1 MQITILEITPPTPAN
16 PSLGYPAG
24 KNYKITSTDAR
35 KFLCN
40 PDKRPSD
47 LNVGM
52 VVEID
57 TWADKF
63 NNLYINRFTV
73 INEDSV
79 PPIPVPM
86 TPTPQ
91 PTAPQ
96 QPQTSQQAPI
106 AEAGGHDVAELVG
119 RDWSIILQAMI
130 NRNQTISPT
139 NKIKWFL
146 TLYSMGSKKT
156 LELLNK
162 KELTEEQILDLDNT
176 TISGNMPDDEI
187 NF

>member
-1 MQITILEITPPTPAN
+1 MQITIQDITPPTPAN
-16 PSLGYPAG
+16 PEKGYPAG

-91 PTAPQ
+91 PIAPQ
-96 QPQTSQQAPI
+96 QPQTRQQAPI

-119 RDWSIILQAMI
+119 RDWSIILQACV
-130 NRNQTISPT
+130 NRFASWTPDQ
-139 NKIKWFL
+139 KLQWFL
-146 TLYSMGSKKT
+146 INYSRGSTGAFKH
-156 LELLNK
+156 LQQ
-162 KELTEEQILDLDNT
+162 TEDLDNT
-176 TISGNMPDDEI
+176 AISKMPDDNI
-187 NF
+187 PF

>member
-1 MQITILEITPPTPAN
+1 MQIEVYEIEEPKAPNVEQGWAGRKTYKVTDREMTAYYAN
-16 PSLGYPAG
+16 PDNVQGIAQLKVGDKLDIKFTEKVYSG
-24 KNYKITSTDAR
+24 KPI
-35 KFLCN
+35 KFLN
-40 PDKRPSD
+40 SFTPINHMTVTN
-47 LNVGM
+47 NV
-52 VVEID
+52 
-57 TWADKF
+57 
-63 NNLYINRFTV
+63 
-73 INEDSV
+73 S
-79 PPIPVPM
+79 
-86 TPTPQ
+86 TPQ
-91 PTAPQ
+91 PVQEGT
-96 QPQTSQQAPI
+96 
-106 AEAGGHDVAELVG
+106 AGGHDVAELVG

>member
-106 AEAGGHDVAELVG
+106 AEAGGHDVSELVG
-119 RDWSIILQAMI
+119 RDWSIILQAMC
-130 NRNQTISPT
+130 NRFATWNPDQ
-139 NKIKWFL
+139 KLHWFL
-146 TLYSMGSKKT
+146 MNYSRGAEGSFKH
-156 LELLNK
+156 LQQ
-162 KELTEEQILDLDNT
+162 TEDLDNT
-176 TISGNMPDDEI
+176 TISESHDDKI
-187 NF
+187 PF

>member
-1 MQITILEITPPTPAN
+1 MQITIQDITPPTPAN
-16 PSLGYPAG
+16 PEKGYPAG

-79 PPIPVPM
+79 PQTPVPM
-86 TPTPQ
+86 TPPPMTPQ

-96 QPQTSQQAPI
+96 QPQTRQQAPI
-106 AEAGGHDVAELVG
+106 AEAGGHDVTELVG
-119 RDWSIILQAMI
+119 RDWSIILQACV
-130 NRNQTISPT
+130 NRFASWTPDQ
-139 NKIKWFL
+139 KLQWFL
-146 TLYSMGSKKT
+146 INYSRGSTGAFKH
-156 LELLNK
+156 LQQ
-162 KELTEEQILDLDNT
+162 TEDLDNT
-176 TISGNMPDDEI
+176 AISGEPYEDKI
-187 NF
+187 PF

>member
-1 MQITILEITPPTPAN
+1 MQITIQDITPPTPAN
-16 PSLGYPAG
+16 PEKGYPAG

-73 INEDSV
+73 INEDNV
-79 PPIPVPM
+79 PQSPVPM
-86 TPTPQ
+86 TPQ
-91 PTAPQ
+91 PIAPQ

-106 AEAGGHDVAELVG
+106 AEAGGHDVSELVG
-119 RDWSIILQAMI
+119 RDWSIILQACV
-130 NRNQTISPT
+130 NRFASWTPDQ
-139 NKIKWFL
+139 KLQWFL
-146 TLYSMGSKKT
+146 INYSRGSTGAFKH
-156 LELLNK
+156 LQQ
-162 KELTEEQILDLDNT
+162 TEDLDNT
-176 TISGNMPDDEI
+176 AISKMPDDNI
-187 NF
+187 PF

>member
-1 MQITILEITPPTPAN
+1 MQITIQDITPPTPAN
-16 PSLGYPAG
+16 PEKGYPAG

-79 PPIPVPM
+79 PQTPVPM
-86 TPTPQ
+86 TPTPHQ
-91 PTAPQ
+91 
-96 QPQTSQQAPI
+96 
-106 AEAGGHDVAELVG
+106 
-119 RDWSIILQAMI
+119 
-130 NRNQTISPT
+130 
-139 NKIKWFL
+139 
-146 TLYSMGSKKT
+146 
-156 LELLNK
+156 
-162 KELTEEQILDLDNT
+162 
-176 TISGNMPDDEI
+176 
-187 NF
+187 

>member
-79 PPIPVPM
+79 PQTPVPM
-86 TPTPQ
+86 TPPPMTPQ

-106 AEAGGHDVAELVG
+106 AEAGGHDVSELVG
-119 RDWSIILQAMI
+119 RDWSIILQAMC
-130 NRNQTISPT
+130 NRFATWNPDQ
-139 NKIKWFL
+139 KLHWFL
-146 TLYSMGSKKT
+146 MNYSRGAEGSFKH
-156 LELLNK
+156 LQQ
-162 KELTEEQILDLDNT
+162 TEDLDNT
-176 TISGNMPDDEI
+176 TISESHDDKI
-187 NF
+187 PF